1 MATMDFIKVRP
12 NSLRITIVVFK
23 LCSASSSFSSSN
35 SLRITIVVFKYIFS
49 KLIICKSACLRITI
63 VVFKLWCVSVSNK
76 RLSLFKNNNS
86 CI

>member
-1 MATMDFIKVRP
+1 MVVIE
-12 NSLRITIVVFK
+12 NLGLRITIVVFK

-63 VVFKLWCVSVSNK
+63 VVFKFEVGRESFG
-76 RLSLFKNNNS
+76 RLCKFKNNNS